1 MWKYSNIETRTQ
13 VRGAS
18 DRPAKLG
25 QRIVFGEW
33 LAARH
38 SKSYSYLPDVFLI
51 FDIFDSS
58 FHGGRGGFV
67 SANVRDEMLRYVLLY
82 LWLCLEIVLRIS
94 IEWRNV
100 GEYFSRMS
108 IESKKKCT
116 HSFNNNFTHSRSI
129 EIHFHTHTHTH
140 THTQTSTWKR
150 WIG

>member
-1 MWKYSNIETRTQ
+1 M
-13 VRGAS
+13 
-18 DRPAKLG
+18 
-25 QRIVFGEW
+25 FGEW

-94 IEWRNV
+94 IE
-100 GEYFSRMS
+100 
-108 IESKKKCT
+108 
-116 HSFNNNFTHSRSI
+116 
-129 EIHFHTHTHTH
+129 
-140 THTQTSTWKR
+140 
-150 WIG
+150 

>member
-67 SANVRDEMLRYVLLY
+67 SANVRDEMLRYV
-82 LWLCLEIVLRIS
+82 VLPMALSRNCVENINRMKKC
-94 IEWRNV
+94 WRV
-100 GEYFSRMS
+100 FSRMS
-108 IESKKKCT
+108 IESKKQIHT
-116 HSFNNNFTHSRSI
+116 LVQQQFHTLLFNRNSLS
-129 EIHFHTHTHTH
+129 HTHTHTY